1 VSKQRGLPGS
11 RRMRHDQ
18 HFVDNLGSGP
28 VTSLGRM
35 IPIDDL
41 VPNPDQPRKLFGD
54 IDDLVS
60 SIKEKGVLEPIL
72 VRPNGDRFQIIAG
85 ERRFRAS
92 MEAGLSQVPCIELDV
107 DDRGVLEISLIENLQ
122 RLDLSPFEEA
132 DGLQKLTEK
141 FLYTHEEIAKKLG
154 KSRTSITETLSLNNI
169 PVELRG
175 LCSEAGITA
184 RSTLLQIARLGT
196 PESMARMIH
205 EIRRSGLTRDDV
217 RKLKD
222 KEKQPNGRPKGFLF
236 RFKPPDSKFFL
247 NIRFRKSE
255 VSKDD
260 IIQTLRDLIDQLD
273 RSN

>member
-1 VSKQRGLPGS
+1 
-11 RRMRHDQ
+11 MRHDQ

-35 IPIDDL
+35 IPIEDL

-72 VRPNGDRFQIIAG
+72 VRPAGDRFQIIAG

-141 FLYTHEEIAKKLG
+141 FLYTHEEIARKLG

-184 RSTLLQIARLGT
+184 RSTLLQIARLGS
-196 PESMARMIH
+196 PEAMARMIH

-217 RKLKD
+217 RKMKD
-222 KEKQPNGRPKGFLF
+222 REKQPNGRPKGFLF

-260 IIQTLRDLIDQLD
+260 IIQTLRDLIDQLG